1 MNIRK
6 LPLKNIILQKKRT
19 AGLIIIL
26 IVLTASMFGGSIFI
40 RSLNNGLDSL
50 NQRLGSDIILL
61 PKDAESEV
69 DLKNLLLQGTPG
81 YFYMDKS
88 ILNELENIEGIDKIS
103 PQYFLVSANA
113 DCCSVKV
120 QIIGFDEKTD
130 FTIKP
135 WLHESYD
142 RELSD
147 NEIIVGSSLSTRVGH
162 KLKLYGVEFL
172 VVGKLE
178 KTGTGLDTAV
188 YTTGDTVKNLIK
200 AAEDKG
206 ISILSKQNPDDVI
219 SSVYIN
225 VKEGY
230 DIDNIVSDINLG
242 IDGVKAVRSK
252 TMMTSTADRLK
263 TISFLISI
271 LIVTIWVFAALI
283 LIAAFYMI
291 TGERKREF
299 AVLRVIGY
307 SKKALG
313 RLILTESVI
322 LGSAGSVIGIVITG
336 TAMYSFNILINSKLD
351 LPYLVPNAISTAV
364 YVLITFISVTFLGAV
379 SGMISALR
387 AVSVD
392 TGKILRE

>member
-6 LPLKNIILQKKRT
+6 LPLKNIFMQKKRT
-19 AGLIIIL
+19 IGLIIIL
-26 IVLTASMFGGSIFI
+26 IVLTVSLFGGSLFI
-40 RSLNNGLDSL
+40 KSLNNGLDSL
-50 NQRLGSDIILL
+50 NSRLGSDIIVL

-88 ILNELENIEGIDKIS
+88 ILGELESIEGVDKIS

-120 QIIGFDEKTD
+120 QIIGFDETTD

-135 WLHESYD
+135 WLHEVYKGT
-142 RELSD
+142 LSD
-147 NEIIVGSSLSTRVGH
+147 NEIIVGASLNTLVGH
-162 KLKLYGVEFL
+162 TLKLYGNEFL

-188 YTTGDTVKNLIK
+188 YTTGNTVKNLISS
-200 AAEDKG
+200 AEERG
-206 ISILSKQNPDDVI
+206 ISILSKQSPDDVI

-230 DIDNIVSDINLG
+230 DIDNIVSEINLG
-242 IDGVKAVRSK
+242 VDGVKAVRSK

-263 TISFLISI
+263 TISTAISFFI
-271 LIVTIWVFAALI
+271 KTIWVFAALI
-283 LIAAFYMI
+283 LIAAFYMV

-307 SKKALG
+307 SRKQLG
-313 RLILTESVI
+313 KMVLTESLI
-322 LGSAGSVIGIVITG
+322 LGAVGSAIGIVITG
-336 TAMYSFNILINSKLD
+336 VGLYSFGVLINSKLD
-351 LPYLVPNAISTAV
+351 LPYLSPDGITAAY
-364 YVLITFISVTFLGAV
+364 YVFITFLSVVFVGAI
-379 SGMISALR
+379 SGMIAAYR

>member
-6 LPLKNIILQKKRT
+6 LPLKNIIMQKKRT
-19 AGLIIIL
+19 IGLILIL

-40 RSLNNGLDSL
+40 KSLNNGLDSL
-50 NQRLGSDIILL
+50 NSRLGSDIILL

-88 ILNELENIEGIDKIS
+88 ILKELENIEGIDKVS

-113 DCCSVKV
+113 ECCSVKV

-135 WLHESYD
+135 WLHESYKG
-142 RELSD
+142 ELSD
-147 NEIIVGSSLSTRVGH
+147 NELIVGSSLSTQVGH
-162 KLKLYGVEFL
+162 TLRLYGEEFL

-188 YTTGDTVKNLIK
+188 YTTGDTVKNLIV
-200 AAEDKG
+200 AAEGKG
-206 ISILSKQNPDDVI
+206 ISVLSKQNPDDVI

-230 DIDNIVSDINLG
+230 DIDTVVSDINLG

-252 TMMTSTADRLK
+252 TMMTSTSDRLK
-263 TISFLISI
+263 TISVAISFLIG
-271 LIVTIWVFAALI
+271 TIWVFAALI

-313 RLILTESVI
+313 RLVLTEAVI
-322 LGSAGSVIGIVITG
+322 LGFIGSIIGLAVTG
-336 TAMYSFNILINSKLD
+336 IGMYSFSILINSKLD
-351 LPYLVPNAISTAV
+351 LPYLVPGFISTLW
-364 YVLITFISVTFLGAV
+364 YVILTSLSVVGIGAI
-379 SGMISALR
+379 SGMISAIR